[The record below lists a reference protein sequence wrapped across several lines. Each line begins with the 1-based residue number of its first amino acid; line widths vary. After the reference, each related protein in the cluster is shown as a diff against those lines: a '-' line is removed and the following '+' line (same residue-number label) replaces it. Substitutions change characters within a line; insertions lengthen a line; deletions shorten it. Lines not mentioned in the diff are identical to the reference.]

1 MGAGGGVRVTALT
14 EGAAFALALG
24 ADGAGCL
31 AFGSIA
37 GRATRAGPVLASSR
51 FGGVTVA
58 GGVV

>member
-1 MGAGGGVRVTALT
+1 MRVTALT